1 MTEAWLTGPVDGVL
15 PPLMP
20 AAHSFLQ
27 VRAEIAALLEGLSV
41 EQLWRTPGA
50 SASIGFH
57 ALHLIG
63 ATDRLLTYARGEMLS
78 PGQQGE
84 ARAER
89 STTGLDAAEL
99 TARVVSAMDAAIGRV
114 RQVPSDTITDVREVG
129 RQRLPS
135 TVLGL
140 VFHAAEHA
148 TRHAGQI
155 ATLRRIVHSATTRD
169 GDRSA

>member
-1 MTEAWLTGPVDGVL
+1 VTEAWLTGPVEGVHTL
-15 PPLMP
+15 LMP
-20 AAHSFLQ
+20 AAHAFMQ
-27 VRAEIAALLEGLSV
+27 VRQEIGPLLQGLSSD
-41 EQLWRTPGA
+41 QLWAGPGA

-57 ALHLIG
+57 AVHIAG
-63 ATDRLLTYARGEMLS
+63 ATERLLTYARGEQLS
-78 PGQQGE
+78 DPQLQE

-89 STTGLDAAEL
+89 QVSGVDAARL
-99 TARVVSAMDAAIGRV
+99 VDRVTSAMDAAVVYIRSLS
-114 RQVPSDTITDVREVG
+114 PDSFTEPREVG

-155 ATLRRIVHSATTRD
+155 STLRRVVMP
-169 GDRSA
+169 